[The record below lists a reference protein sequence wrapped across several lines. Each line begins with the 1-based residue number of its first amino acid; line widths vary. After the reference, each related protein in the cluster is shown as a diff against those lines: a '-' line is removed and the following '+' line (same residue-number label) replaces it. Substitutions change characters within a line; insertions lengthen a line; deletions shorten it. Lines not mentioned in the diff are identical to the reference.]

1 MIEVPVYNQQ
11 GEQVETISVDPAKL
25 GGEVRPALLKQAVV
39 MYHANK
45 RQGSAKT
52 KNRGEVE
59 GSTKKM
65 YRQKGTGNARMGTK
79 RNPIRRHGGHAHQKL
94 PRDFDQRMPKQQRR
108 LAARNALLSKLQD
121 GEVKVVDQ
129 IKLDDA
135 KTKLMAAVMAKLGLS
150 GSVLFARNETEF
162 SDLGLYRATRNLP
175 KTYLTTT
182 RQLNAGDLL
191 NRRTLLISKA
201 GLTEFVNGA
210 ATADKSTANQSANP
224 SAAAA

>member
-11 GEQVETISVDPAKL
+11 GEQIESIQIDPAKL

-45 RQGSAKT
+45 RQGSVKT
-52 KNRGEVE
+52 KNRGEVS

-79 RNPIRRHGGHAHQKL
+79 RNPIRRGGGHAHQKV

-108 LAARNALLSKLQD
+108 LAARNALLSKLQS
-121 GEVKVVDQ
+121 GEVKVVDG
-129 IKLDDA
+129 IKLDEP
-135 KTKLMAAVMAKLGLS
+135 KTKLMAAVMGKLGID
-150 GSVLFARNETEF
+150 GSVLYCRNEQEF
-162 SDLGLYRATRNLP
+162 GDVGLYRASRNLP

-201 GLTEFVNGA
+201 GLTEFVNG
-210 ATADKSTANQSANP
+210 TADTT
-224 SAAAA
+224 AAA